1 MKIYVLA
8 FFALNLL
15 LFTNCS
21 QEPEREDLHFY
32 VAGHV
37 CGGPFDTLGGL
48 YKPFQAYFDKTCK
61 DKTIDFGVFSGD
73 IVYKCD
79 APTWTTI
86 DQAIKK
92 SPYKVYFAPGNQDLR
107 DRALYENRYGKGN
120 QHFEKGN
127 CLFIVWDVLENG
139 WNVSDKQLNEFLK
152 LTSKKQYDN
161 VFIFVHQVIWQDQR
175 LTPQII
181 PNDIEGRAPA
191 NQFYPATIQALS
203 QTETP
208 VYVLAGDVGAK
219 PIGSELTIHQYKN
232 VRFVAS
238 GMGGGKWDN
247 IIDVTVKDGKASIN
261 IDYLNGTK
269 SMNIDEHYVPIVF

>member
-8 FFALNLL
+8 LLALSSLFFIG
-15 LFTNCS
+15 CS
-21 QEPEREDLHFY
+21 EEADREDLHFY

-37 CGGPFDTLGGL
+37 CGGPTDTTGGL

-61 DKTIDFGVFSGD
+61 DKTMDFGVFAGD

-79 APTWTTI
+79 APSWTLI

-107 DRALYENRYGKGN
+107 DGALYAKRYGNGN

-127 CLFIVWDVLENG
+127 CLFIIWDVIQNG
-139 WNVSDKQLNEFLK
+139 WNVSDAQLNEFLK
-152 LTSKKQYDN
+152 LTSEKEYDN
-161 VFIFVHQVIWQDQR
+161 VFIFVHQAIWQNPGF
-175 LTPQII
+175 TPQII
-181 PNDIEGRAPA
+181 PNDTEGRAPVSE
-191 NQFYPATIQALS
+191 FYPNTITALS

-208 VYVLAGDVGAK
+208 VYLFAGDVGAM
-219 PIGSELTIHQYKN
+219 PVGSELTIHKYKN
-232 VRFVAS
+232 LRFIAS

-247 IIDVTVKDGKASIN
+247 VIDVTVKNGKASVN
-261 IDYLNGTK
+261 IHYLNGQK
-269 SMNIDEHYVPIVF
+269 PMNIDDHYVPIVF